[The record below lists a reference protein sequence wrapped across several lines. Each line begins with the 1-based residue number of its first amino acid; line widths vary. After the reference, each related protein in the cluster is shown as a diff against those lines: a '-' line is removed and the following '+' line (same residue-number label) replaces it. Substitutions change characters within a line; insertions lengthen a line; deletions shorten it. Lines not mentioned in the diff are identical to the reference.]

1 MRSLDLTGQTVT
13 GEAAMEDETVGSRVI
28 SWFGNKLVLQLRRE
42 LEEARRERDY
52 FRGKVDRLEEKL
64 YGLAMQPHS
73 GPTRPIDPTP
83 AGRKTWAQVQLESLK
98 QQKAEHEAHIAS
110 IQKQEADKEN

>member
-1 MRSLDLTGQTVT
+1 MSDYTDEVSLAKRIRTNLEVLF
-13 GEAAMEDETVGSRVI
+13 GSRRI
-28 SWFGNKLVLQLRRE
+28 EQLAKQ
-42 LEEARRERDY
+42 LDEALAERDY

-98 QQKAEHEAHIAS
+98 QQQAEHEAHIAS
-110 IQKQEADKEN
+110 IQKQEAEKN